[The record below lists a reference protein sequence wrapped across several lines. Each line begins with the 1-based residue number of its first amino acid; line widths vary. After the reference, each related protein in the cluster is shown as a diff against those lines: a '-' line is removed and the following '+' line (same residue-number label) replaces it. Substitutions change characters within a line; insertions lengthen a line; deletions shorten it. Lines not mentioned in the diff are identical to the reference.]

1 MCYGVGG
8 GSEDRKWFLVLV
20 ERRWRVEERRA
31 GEEKQ
36 GSVAV
41 VDGQGGWG
49 SRGWGVKGTGSF

>member
-8 GSEDRKWFLVLV
+8 GSGDRKWLLLLV
-20 ERRWRVEERRA
+20 ERGWSGEERGA

-41 VDGQGGWG
+41 VDGQGCWG